1 MKRYWSNKDA
11 VIEEA
16 KKYSSRTEFKQK
28 SSGAYAAAHR
38 YGWIEDMNWLKSKNV
53 KGVEREKRKWKT
65 KEIIIEESKKYSS
78 RTDFKKKSN
87 KAYEYARKNKW
98 LDEMS
103 WLNNKNVF
111 IDKVDNVYL
120 YYFEEQNAIYVG
132 RTIDLELRDY
142 QHRTTTNDSVYKFS
156 NDFNVEIPPM
166 EIIDSGLTVTEGSER
181 EIYWEVYYRNLGCH
195 IINQRACGSIGCMAS
210 GKWNKKKCIE
220 ESKKYKSRSEFSL
233 KSHSAY
239 QKSLKNGWLDEM
251 TWLTNT
257 RKYPRGYWTIKEHVI
272 EEAKKYTSKKDFEN
286 ANIGAFLSAYRHGWI
301 EEMDWLVKQK
311 QHGKNYWNEQTI
323 QSEASKYK
331 TKTEF
336 ANANRA
342 AYDAA
347 KRMNLL
353 DHIFLKRK

>member
-1 MKRYWSNKDA
+1 MKRSWSDKKTVLD
-11 VIEEA
+11 EA
-16 KKYSSRTEFKQK
+16 KKYASRTEFKQK

-38 YGWIEDMNWLKSKNV
+38 YGWIEEMDWLRSKNT
-53 KGVEREKRKWKT
+53 KGAEHEKRRWKT
-65 KEIIIEESKKYSS
+65 KLDVIKESKKFYS

-98 LDEMS
+98 LDEMP
-103 WLNNKNVF
+103 WLKNKNVF
-111 IDKVDNVYL
+111 IDKVDCVYL

-132 RTIDLELRDY
+132 RTINPTLRDY
-142 QHRTTTNDSVYKFS
+142 QHRTTENDSVYKFS
-156 NDFNVEIPPM
+156 NNLNVEIPSM
-166 EIIDSGLTVTEGSER
+166 DVIESGLTVTEGAEM
-181 EIYWEVYYRNLGCH
+181 EIYWENYYRNVGCS
-195 IINQRACGSIGCMAS
+195 IINQRACGSIGSMAK
-210 GKWNKKKCIE
+210 GKWNKNKCIE
-220 ESKKYKSRSEFSL
+220 ESKKYKSRSEFSS

-257 RKYPRGYWTIKEHVI
+257 RKYPRGYWTVKEHVI

-301 EEMDWLVKQK
+301 KEMDWLVRQK
-311 QHGKNYWNEQTI
+311 QHCKNYWNEQTI

-347 KRMNLL
+347 KRMDLL
-353 DHIFLKRK
+353 DHLFFKQK